1 MKRAVAR
8 HLLYPGSFDPP
19 TLGHLDLIRRG
30 HALFPS
36 LTVAVL
42 RNGGKNPLF
51 SVEERVGLLRGMT
64 RGMRG
69 VDVASF
75 DGLLV
80 DYLKRFRAP
89 VVLRGLRVVS
99 DFEYEFQ
106 MALMNRKLD
115 PDFEVLYLMPDERFS
130 YLSSS
135 LVREVARLGGS
146 VSRFV
151 PAEVAR
157 RVHEALRPRGAGAK
171 RVAGKAPV

>member
-1 MKRAVAR
+1 MRR

-30 HALFPS
+30 HALFPK

-42 RNGGKNPLF
+42 RNGSKSSIFN
-51 SVEERVGLLRGMT
+51 VEERVAMLKHMTHGLK
-64 RGMRG
+64 G
-69 VDVASF
+69 VGVTSF

-80 DYLKRFRAP
+80 DFLKSLRNP

-115 PDFEVLYLMPDERFS
+115 PAFEVLYLMPDERYS
-130 YLSSS
+130 YISSS
-135 LVREVARLGGS
+135 LVREVARLGGK
-146 VSRFV
+146 VDQFV
-151 PAEVAR
+151 PKEVAR
-157 RVHEALRPRGAGAK
+157 RVHETMHVRGADA
-171 RVAGKAPV
+171 

>member
-1 MKRAVAR
+1 MRR

-42 RNGGKNPLF
+42 RNGNKSSLF
-51 SVEERVGLLRGMT
+51 SVEERVAMLKRMTKGLK
-64 RGMRG
+64 G
-69 VDVASF
+69 VRVDSF
-75 DGLLV
+75 DGLLI
-80 DYLKRFRAP
+80 DYLKSLHQP

-115 PDFEVLYLMPDERFS
+115 PTFEVVYLMPDERYS
-130 YLSSS
+130 YISSS
-135 LVREVARLGGS
+135 LVREVARLGGL
-146 VSRFV
+146 VDMFV
-151 PAEVAR
+151 PEEVAR
-157 RVHEALRPRGAGAK
+157 RVHEAMRVRGADA
-171 RVAGKAPV
+171 

>member
-1 MKRAVAR
+1 MRR

-30 HALFPS
+30 HALFPD

-42 RNGGKNPLF
+42 RNGNKSPLF
-51 SVEERVGLLRGMT
+51 SVEERVAMLKHMTKGLK
-64 RGMRG
+64 G
-69 VDVASF
+69 VSATSF

-80 DYLKRFRAP
+80 DYLKSLKHP

-115 PDFEVLYLMPDERFS
+115 PTFEVLYLMPDEKFG
-130 YLSSS
+130 YISSS
-135 LVREVARLGGS
+135 LVREVARLGGK
-146 VSRFV
+146 VDQFV

-157 RVHEALRPRGAGAK
+157 RVHEAMSSRGADA
-171 RVAGKAPV
+171 

>member
-1 MKRAVAR
+1 MRR

-30 HALFPS
+30 HALFPK

-42 RNGGKNPLF
+42 RNGSKSSIFN
-51 SVEERVGLLRGMT
+51 VEERVAMLKRMTHGLK
-64 RGMRG
+64 G
-69 VDVASF
+69 VGVCSF

-80 DYLKRFRAP
+80 DYLKSLSNP

-115 PDFEVLYLMPDERFS
+115 PAFEVLYLMPDERYS
-130 YLSSS
+130 YISSS
-135 LVREVARLGGS
+135 LVREVARLGGK
-146 VSRFV
+146 VDQFV
-151 PAEVAR
+151 PKEVAR
-157 RVHEALRPRGAGAK
+157 RVHETMHVRGADA
-171 RVAGKAPV
+171 

>member
-1 MKRAVAR
+1 MRR

-30 HALFPS
+30 HALFPK

-42 RNGGKNPLF
+42 RNGSKSSIFN
-51 SVEERVGLLRGMT
+51 VEERVAMLKSMTHGLK
-64 RGMRG
+64 G
-69 VDVASF
+69 VGVCSF

-80 DYLKRFRAP
+80 DYLKSLSNP

-115 PDFEVLYLMPDERFS
+115 PAFEVLYLMPDERYS
-130 YLSSS
+130 YISSS
-135 LVREVARLGGS
+135 LVREVARLGGK
-146 VSRFV
+146 VDQFV
-151 PAEVAR
+151 PKEVAR
-157 RVHEALRPRGAGAK
+157 RVHETMHVRGADA
-171 RVAGKAPV
+171 

>member
-1 MKRAVAR
+1 MRR

-30 HALFPS
+30 HALFPK

-42 RNGGKNPLF
+42 RNGSKSSLF
-51 SVEERVGLLRGMT
+51 SVAERVAMLKRMTYGLK
-64 RGMRG
+64 G
-69 VDVASF
+69 VGVCSF

-80 DYLKRFRAP
+80 DYLKSLSNP

-115 PDFEVLYLMPDERFS
+115 PAFEVLYLMPDERYS
-130 YLSSS
+130 YISSS
-135 LVREVARLGGS
+135 LVREVARLGGK
-146 VSRFV
+146 VDQFV
-151 PAEVAR
+151 PKEVAR
-157 RVHEALRPRGAGAK
+157 RVHEAMHVRGAGA
-171 RVAGKAPV
+171 

>member
-1 MKRAVAR
+1 MRR

-30 HALFPS
+30 HALFPK

-42 RNGGKNPLF
+42 RNGSKSSIFN
-51 SVEERVGLLRGMT
+51 VEERVAMLKRMTHGLK
-64 RGMRG
+64 G
-69 VDVASF
+69 VGVTSF

-80 DYLKRFRAP
+80 DFLKSLRNP

-115 PDFEVLYLMPDERFS
+115 PAFEVLYLMPDERYS
-130 YLSSS
+130 YISSS
-135 LVREVARLGGS
+135 LVREVARLGGK
-146 VSRFV
+146 VDQFV
-151 PAEVAR
+151 PKEVDR
-157 RVHEALRPRGAGAK
+157 RVHETMHVRGADA
-171 RVAGKAPV
+171 

>member
-1 MKRAVAR
+1 MRR

-30 HALFPS
+30 HALFPR

-42 RNGGKNPLF
+42 RNGSKSSLF
-51 SVEERVGLLRGMT
+51 SVAERVAMLKRMTHGLK
-64 RGMRG
+64 G
-69 VDVASF
+69 VGISSF

-80 DYLKRFRAP
+80 DYLKRLHNP

-115 PDFEVLYLMPDERFS
+115 PAFEVLYLMPDERYS
-130 YLSSS
+130 YISSS
-135 LVREVARLGGS
+135 LVREVARLGGK
-146 VSRFV
+146 VDQFV
-151 PAEVAR
+151 PKEVAR
-157 RVHEALRPRGAGAK
+157 RVHEAMHVKGAGA
-171 RVAGKAPV
+171 

>member
-1 MKRAVAR
+1 MRR

-30 HALFPS
+30 HALFPK

-42 RNGGKNPLF
+42 RNGSKSSLF
-51 SVEERVGLLRGMT
+51 NVEERVAMLKRMTHGLK
-64 RGMRG
+64 G
-69 VDVASF
+69 VGVCSF

-80 DYLKRFRAP
+80 DYLKSLSNP

-115 PDFEVLYLMPDERFS
+115 PAFEVLYLMPDERYS
-130 YLSSS
+130 YISSS
-135 LVREVARLGGS
+135 LVREVARLGGK
-146 VSRFV
+146 VDQFV
-151 PAEVAR
+151 PKEVAR
-157 RVHEALRPRGAGAK
+157 RVHETMHIRGADA
-171 RVAGKAPV
+171 

>member
-1 MKRAVAR
+1 MRR

-30 HALFPS
+30 HALFPK

-42 RNGGKNPLF
+42 RNGAKSSLF
-51 SVEERVGLLRGMT
+51 SVAERVAMLKHMTKGLRGV
-64 RGMRG
+64 G
-69 VDVASF
+69 VTSF

-80 DYLKRFRAP
+80 DYLKSVRNP

-115 PDFEVLYLMPDERFS
+115 PAFEVLYLMPDERYS
-130 YLSSS
+130 YISSS
-135 LVREVARLGGS
+135 LVREVARLGGK
-146 VSRFV
+146 VHQFV
-151 PAEVAR
+151 PKEVAR
-157 RVHEALRPRGAGAK
+157 RVHEAMRL
-171 RVAGKAPV
+171 KALIA

>member
-1 MKRAVAR
+1 MRR

-30 HALFPS
+30 HALFPK

-42 RNGGKNPLF
+42 RNGSKSSLF
-51 SVEERVGLLRGMT
+51 SVAERVAMLKRMTHGLK
-64 RGMRG
+64 G
-69 VDVASF
+69 VGVTSF

-80 DYLKRFRAP
+80 DYLKRLHDP

-115 PDFEVLYLMPDERFS
+115 PAFEVLYLMPDERYS
-130 YLSSS
+130 YISSS
-135 LVREVARLGGS
+135 LVREVARLGGK
-146 VSRFV
+146 VDQFV
-151 PAEVAR
+151 PKEVAR
-157 RVHEALRPRGAGAK
+157 RVHEAMHVRGAGA
-171 RVAGKAPV
+171 

>member
-1 MKRAVAR
+1 MRR

-30 HALFPS
+30 HALFPK

-42 RNGGKNPLF
+42 RNGSKSSLF
-51 SVEERVGLLRGMT
+51 TVEERVAMLKRMTHGLK
-64 RGMRG
+64 G
-69 VDVASF
+69 VGVTSF

-80 DYLKRFRAP
+80 DYLKSLSNP

-115 PDFEVLYLMPDERFS
+115 PAFEVLYLMPDERYS
-130 YLSSS
+130 YISSS
-135 LVREVARLGGS
+135 LVREVARLGRK
-146 VSRFV
+146 VDQFV
-151 PAEVAR
+151 PEEVAR
-157 RVHEALRPRGAGAK
+157 RVHETMHVRGADA
-171 RVAGKAPV
+171 